1 MVRTSYL
8 HIPAVPFKPIPPVD
22 FCHILS
28 VHVGQTMDVSC
39 GCVYRF
45 FVNKKYFSINVEF
58 YVNRNYSW
66 NSAESKVRE
75 IFSLF
80 GLDEPVAGKI
90 ALS

>member
-1 MVRTSYL
+1 
-8 HIPAVPFKPIPPVD
+8 
-22 FCHILS
+22 
-28 VHVGQTMDVSC
+28 MDVSC

-58 YVNRNYSW
+58 YVNRNHSW